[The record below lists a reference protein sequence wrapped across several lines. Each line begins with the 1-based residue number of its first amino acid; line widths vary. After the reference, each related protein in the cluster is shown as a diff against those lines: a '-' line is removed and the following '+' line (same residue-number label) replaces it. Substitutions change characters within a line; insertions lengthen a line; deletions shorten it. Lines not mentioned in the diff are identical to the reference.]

1 MSLAVE
7 LRGVRVEHGDHAVLR
22 DVDFA
27 VPRGAFVALIGPNGG
42 GKTTLLRTLL
52 GLKRQAAGEVRV
64 LGAAPRIGRPSI
76 GYVPQEVVVDTEFP
90 ISAEAVL
97 RMGLTWQSRQTRETA
112 EPRLDALVRR
122 LDLKTLLGRRYGTL
136 SGGEKRRVLI
146 ARALALDPELLL
158 LDEPDAGV
166 DPGHI
171 ELIYDLLSERNH
183 RTVLLAT
190 HDLSVVSTHVDAI
203 ACVNRTVVQHA
214 TAQVDTRMLR
224 DLYGVGV
231 EPLLHGPV
239 RLLADHE
246 DGHGH
251 ANYHARRHHGH
262 AHHHRGGRCDADG
275 EDA

>member
-1 MSLAVE
+1 MTAAIE
-7 LRGVRVEHGDHAVLR
+7 LRGVRVEHGGHAVLR
-22 DVDFA
+22 DVDFV

-52 GLKRQAAGEVRV
+52 GLKRPTAGKVRV
-64 LGAAPRIGRPSI
+64 MGAAPRVGRAAI
-76 GYVPQEVVVDTEFP
+76 GYVPQEVVVDAEFP
-90 ISAEAVL
+90 ISAAAVL
-97 RMGLTWQSRQTRETA
+97 RMGLVWQPRHVRTAA
-112 EPRLDALVRR
+112 EPRVAELVRR
-122 LDLKTLLGRRYGTL
+122 LDLAALLERRYGAL

-171 ELIYDLLSERNH
+171 EPIYDLLSENSQ

-214 TAQVDTRMLR
+214 SAQVDAEMLR
-224 DLYGVGV
+224 NLYGAGV

-251 ANYHARRHHGH
+251 ADFHARHHHGH
-262 AHHHRGGRCDADG
+262 AHHHHGGRCAGDG
-275 EDA
+275 DDT